1 MFLELRNNL
10 NRFIEFLLNLVFI
23 KKCIVC
29 SCAKTDDL
37 LCKSCAKAVHY
48 LSGFPHK
55 IYNEIPIYS
64 AALYQDTVKSLIGN
78 LKFKHKKTSAIVL
91 GKILFD
97 YFQKTGDK
105 NKDYIICF
113 VPSYFT
119 KSATRGYN
127 HMFLIA
133 KEFSNLTGIEINKNL
148 INKIKYTKPQYK
160 SKNRQKNIKGSFRI
174 NNREINSIKG
184 KTVILLDDITT
195 SGATL
200 EEILNCFIKK
210 GIKNIICLTVAKAG

>member
-10 NRFIEFLLNLVFI
+10 NRFIESLLNLIYV

-37 LCKSCAKAVHY
+37 MCKTCAKAVHY

-55 IYNEIPIYS
+55 IFNEIPVYS
-64 AALYQDTVKSLIGN
+64 VALYQDTVKTLIHN
-78 LKFKHKKTSAIVL
+78 LKFKHGKNASIVL
-91 GKILFD
+91 AQMLFD
-97 YFQKTGDK
+97 YFCKIKDP
-105 NKDYIICF
+105 NKEYIVCF

-127 HMFLIA
+127 HMLLIA
-133 KEFSNLTGIEINKNL
+133 KEFSKLANIELSKNL
-148 INKIKYTKPQYK
+148 ISKIKYTKPQYK
-160 SKNRQKNIKGSFRI
+160 AKNRQKNIKDSFGI
-174 NNREINSIKG
+174 NNNELLSVKN

-210 GIKNIICLTVAKAG
+210 DVKNIICLTVAKAG